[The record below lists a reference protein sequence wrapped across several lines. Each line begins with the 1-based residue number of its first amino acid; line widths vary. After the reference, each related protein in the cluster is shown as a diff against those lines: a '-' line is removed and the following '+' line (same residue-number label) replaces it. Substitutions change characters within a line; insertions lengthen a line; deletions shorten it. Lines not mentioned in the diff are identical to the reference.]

1 MLNNE
6 SNLRVEN
13 RMVLNLTYHQL
24 LKDFQKVLKGAQIRL
39 MPNEERKTVFRE
51 KPAMI
56 GLRKARTLKDY
67 LERAK
72 ITETETPKNV
82 KVPSVTVNVTRFVSI
97 LKRLVSLKTLMEIST
112 IFVKELE
119 IVTQILLFTNFTVNH
134 VLNQKKYVGS
144 NITDF
149 RY

>member
-6 SNLRVEN
+6 SNLRVEDWL
-13 RMVLNLTYHQL
+13 VLNLTYHQL

-72 ITETETPKNV
+72 ITETETPNNV
-82 KVPSVTVNVTRFVSI
+82 KVPGVTVKVTRFVSI
-97 LKRLVSLKTLMEIST
+97 LRRLVSLKTLMEIST